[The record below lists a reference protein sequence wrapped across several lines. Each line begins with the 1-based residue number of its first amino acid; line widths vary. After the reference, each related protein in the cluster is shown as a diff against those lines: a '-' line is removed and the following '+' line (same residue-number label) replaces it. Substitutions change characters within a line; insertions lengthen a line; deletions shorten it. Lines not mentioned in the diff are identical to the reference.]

1 MKNSLACLILLT
13 LASCLW
19 AQTPQKMSYQA
30 VTRNESG
37 QLIANKQ
44 IGMQI
49 SILQSS
55 ENGSVVYS
63 ETHTPT
69 TNENGLTSIEIGAGN
84 PVIGTLDGV
93 DWSKGTFFIKT
104 ETDPT
109 GGSTYTIT
117 GTSQLQNVPY
127 ALHAKTTE
135 SMISLTD
142 NQRDA
147 ILQPRE
153 GLLIFN
159 VTTKSFNVY
168 KNGNWY
174 EWQATDC
181 VPRPTIANAGIDQDV
196 TPQITTTTLEGNTP
210 VSGMGTWSIVSGNGG
225 VIADANNPVSSFSGK
240 NGAHTLRWSIATSC
254 NTTTDEVTINIV
266 DNCSNGVKDGAE
278 TDVDCGGASCSKC
291 NPEKICL
298 ANSDCS
304 TNNCTRGTCR
314 HCPIGL
320 FYDLASNTCLT
331 QCPAFKADDTCVIT
345 CPAKL
350 FIYGKECLTKC
361 PQGKR
366 VENNTCVDPLK

>member
-117 GTSQLQNVPY
+117 GTSQL
-127 ALHAKTTE
+127 
-135 SMISLTD
+135 
-142 NQRDA
+142 
-147 ILQPRE
+147 
-153 GLLIFN
+153 
-159 VTTKSFNVY
+159 
-168 KNGNWY
+168 
-174 EWQATDC
+174 
-181 VPRPTIANAGIDQDV
+181 
-196 TPQITTTTLEGNTP
+196 
-210 VSGMGTWSIVSGNGG
+210 
-225 VIADANNPVSSFSGK
+225 
-240 NGAHTLRWSIATSC
+240 
-254 NTTTDEVTINIV
+254 
-266 DNCSNGVKDGAE
+266 
-278 TDVDCGGASCSKC
+278 
-291 NPEKICL
+291 
-298 ANSDCS
+298 
-304 TNNCTRGTCR
+304 
-314 HCPIGL
+314 
-320 FYDLASNTCLT
+320 
-331 QCPAFKADDTCVIT
+331 
-345 CPAKL
+345 
-350 FIYGKECLTKC
+350 
-361 PQGKR
+361 
-366 VENNTCVDPLK
+366 